1 MGVDTAE
8 VARPT
13 AGDGRQRAGKY
24 LTFRLGDE
32 EYGVEIMRVKE
43 IIGLMPITHVPRTP
57 AFIRGVLNLRGK
69 VIPVLDLRR
78 KFAMA
83 AVEDTE
89 FTCIVVVEASLR
101 GNSALMG
108 IVVDTVSEVVDIA
121 AEEVVDPP
129 SFGAATDTTFILG
142 MAKHRSAVKILLNIE
157 AVLSEPGVVEMATAA
172 AQEIPADDAGHSEEG

>member
-1 MGVDTAE
+1 MGVEAAA
-8 VARPT
+8 VVRPT
-13 AGDGRQRAGKY
+13 AGDGTGRAGKY

-78 KFAMA
+78 KFGMSTA
-83 AVEDTE
+83 EDTE
-89 FTCIVVVEASLR
+89 FTCIVVVEASVH
-101 GNSALMG
+101 GSAALMG
-108 IVVDTVSEVVDIA
+108 IVVDTVSEVVDIS
-121 AEEVVDPP
+121 AEEVVDAP
-129 SFGAATDTTFILG
+129 SFGVSTDTTFILG

-172 AQEIPADDAGHSEEG
+172 AAESPADGAGQSEEE